1 MKKTKV
7 FFIISVF
14 TILAAFSGCSSESS
28 DSSTAKLSLTSETSR
43 QQTTQLHS
51 DIDYNLD
58 KEYKIGDLRFNA
70 SSTWECVSESD
81 ELIYFKINDIGLFVN
96 CSDYMSSIMTDEE
109 VFETHMGSNYSD
121 VEYVKVADNNAVI
134 FSKPDDYSRNV
145 VTVHNNKSYWLYAK
159 GLTDEKNDCNKI
171 ISEVFN
177 TITLPNMNSIES
189 TAPTTIKPTEKNTEK
204 VTEAPKIINNTSANG
219 FRAEGSGDYVA
230 EGLKV
235 TEYAVLHVE
244 YTGTKHFAVK
254 SYIGE
259 SYEDLLVNTTGPYSG
274 YVLVDK
280 TGTYDLVVSAA
291 GNWEIT
297 SSGLLVDDTTS
308 FSGFGDS
315 VTGITTHSG
324 GTWHITNDDT
334 HHFHVKQYDL
344 NKGYVDLLVN
354 QSGSNYDGVVKA
366 KAGDSIFFVVGSKG
380 NWSITK
386 K

>member
-70 SSTWECVSESD
+70 SSTWKCVSESD
-81 ELIYFKINDIGLFVN
+81 EMIYFKINDIGLFVN

-109 VFETHMGSNYSD
+109 VFEAHMGSNYSD

-145 VTVHNNKSYWLYAK
+145 VTVHNNKSYWLEAK

-235 TEYAVLHVE
+235 TEYAVLHIE
-244 YTGTKHFAVK
+244 YNGLGNFSV
-254 SYIGE
+254 I
-259 SYEDLLVNTTGPYSG
+259 SYEGDDYDELLVNRIGNYSG
-274 YVLVDK
+274 DVLITHSGNFNLEINAK
-280 TGTYDLVVSAA
+280 
-291 GNWEIT
+291 GNWSIT
-297 SSGLLVDDTTS
+297 SSGLAIDDVTS
-308 FSGFGDS
+308 FSGTGDA

-324 GTWHITNDDT
+324 GNWKITHNGGGN
-334 HHFHVKQYDL
+334 FSVVEYGMA
-344 NKGYVDLLVN
+344 KGYMDLLVN
-354 QSGSNYDGVVKA
+354 EIGDYSGTVKA
-366 KAGDSIFFVVGSKG
+366 ESGDNVFFQINAEGA
-380 NWSITK
+380 WTMERQ
-386 K
+386 